1 MVLDDLE
8 QIAVLIGVERLR
20 SSVRD
25 PWLGGRVAA
34 GSAAILSE
42 QPVTIP
48 DLGARENTARAVS
61 GIPLWT

>member
-25 PWLGGRVAA
+25 PLAWRPRRGWKRRDTV
-34 GSAAILSE
+34 
-42 QPVTIP
+42 
-48 DLGARENTARAVS
+48 
-61 GIPLWT
+61 